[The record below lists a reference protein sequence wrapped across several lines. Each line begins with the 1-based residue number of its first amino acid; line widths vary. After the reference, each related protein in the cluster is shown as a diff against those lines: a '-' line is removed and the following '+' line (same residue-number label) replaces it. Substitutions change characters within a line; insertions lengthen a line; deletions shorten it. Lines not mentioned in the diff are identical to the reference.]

1 MWRLARPEIGDR
13 ENSITDGDAL
23 ALLDEVIRKRSSGR
37 PFVSKHGP
45 ENLLLRVVVA
55 TNHLINTRHG
65 VHGYIC
71 PIEQGGDPPVMVGM
85 TVGDDDGGERFPE
98 RLHAHAERP
107 PVRDTEGRVNDNDT
121 GSGLDEIG
129 VDWKETRLESVN
141 GYLSFCAHDS
151 ELTID
156 RTWLK

>member
-1 MWRLARPEIGDR
+1 MRSPPRDDLIG
-13 ENSITDGDAL
+13 
-23 ALLDEVIRKRSSGR
+23 KRSSGR
-37 PFVSKHGP
+37 PFAPKHRP

-55 TNHLINTRHG
+55 ANHLINTRHG
-65 VHGYIC
+65 VHGYIS
-71 PIEQGGDPPVMVGM
+71 PIEQGSDASVMVGM
-85 TVGDDDGGERFPE
+85 TVGDDDRGERFPE
-98 RLHAHAERP
+98 RLHAGAERP
-107 PVRDTEGRVNDNDT
+107 PIRNTECRVNDNDT

-141 GYLSFCAHDS
+141 GFLAFCTHDS